1 MKKII
6 AILLAL
12 MLCAGMLP
20 AFAES
25 TPTIAERF
33 GWEVPAETLNVSVY
47 AGQLTLGEEQKV
59 GMENMKAYM
68 LENFNV
74 NYEIV
79 YTDGDSEENLNLM
92 LASGDYPDVILGAS
106 TTMRQRIV
114 DQGRA
119 ADITEY
125 MNAEYAPN
133 LMGRLGDLAGLY
145 ADADGKYFYLP
156 ASFSNLMDLP
166 DYSAHIR
173 YDEWQEIGAPEI
185 NTPEDWMD
193 ALMKIYELHPTTDE
207 GEARYS
213 LGLYSQGLP
222 EYISGYWGLQR
233 GWKVNED
240 NTLTYWTETEEG
252 KDMAKFFNTWWR
264 TGTMDPDSFVNEWND
279 LRTKVSQ
286 ERVVGIIGGWWIG
299 YNAGHEIWSL
309 TDEDWFEEKRFI
321 QVGFK
326 DEAAENAYVTLKN
339 NAGGSWM
346 IITDKCED
354 VAGLMKWI
362 DFTTTDKG
370 IALTCWGMPNEVQS
384 YKNPEETVC
393 IWELNED
400 GTWKFND
407 ESKAALIAETWDY
420 NEEGV
425 FGANTSVFNF
435 TEYQGRFEDGVHCLW
450 GNQMWYS
457 ENKWKGIMFENMDG
471 TIFDGTALLYE
482 SLTMSEDVTFA
493 KTAIADAWK
502 QYYPLV
508 CMSATDEEFEANWT
522 NLQVAVQN
530 AGLETYTNY
539 RTENY
544 QNNLSMMG

>member
-6 AILLAL
+6 AVLLAL

-25 TPTIAERF
+25 TTIAEQF
-33 GWEVPAETLNVSVY
+33 GWEVPAETLNISVY
-47 AGQLTLGEEQKV
+47 AGQMTLGEEQKQ
-59 GMENMKAYM
+59 GLENMKAYL

-74 NYEIV
+74 NWEIV
-79 YTDGDSEENLNLM
+79 STDGDSDEQLNLM
-92 LASGDYPDVILGAS
+92 LASGDYPAVILGAS
-106 TTMRQRIV
+106 TTNRQRLV

-119 ADITEY
+119 ADITAYINE
-125 MNAEYAPN
+125 ETSPN
-133 LMGRLGDLAGLY
+133 LMARLGDLAGLY
-145 ADADGKYFYLP
+145 ADADGKYYYLP

-185 NTPEDWMD
+185 NTPEDWYN
-193 ALMKIYELHPTTDE
+193 ALMAIYELHPTTEE

-222 EYISGYWGLQR
+222 EYLSGYWGLQR

-252 KDMAKFFNTWWR
+252 KEMAKFFNNWWR

-326 DEAAENAYVTLKN
+326 AEGAENAYVTLKN
-339 NAGGSWM
+339 NAGSSWM
-346 IITDKCED
+346 VITDKCED
-354 VAGLMKWI
+354 VAGVMKWL
-362 DFTTTDKG
+362 DFSMTDKG
-370 IALTCWGMPNEVQS
+370 IALTNWGMPNEVQS
-384 YKNPEETVC
+384 YKNPEETSC
-393 IWELNED
+393 IWELYED

-420 NEEGV
+420 NEEGIYGV
-425 FGANTSVFNF
+425 NHGAYKLTA
-435 TEYQGRFEDGVHCLW
+435 YQGRFEDGVHCLW

-471 TIFDGTALLYE
+471 TIFDGTALLFE
-482 SLTMSEDVTFA
+482 SLKMDEDVTFA
-493 KTAIADAWK
+493 KTAVTDAWK

-508 CMSATDEEFEANWT
+508 CMSETDEEFEANWT

-530 AGLETYTNY
+530 AGLETYANY
-539 RTENY
+539 RTANY
-544 QNNLSMMG
+544 QNNLSMMSK

>member
-6 AILLAL
+6 AVLLAL

-25 TPTIAERF
+25 TTIAEQF
-33 GWEVPAETLNVSVY
+33 GWEVPAETLNISVY
-47 AGQLTLGEEQKV
+47 AGQLTLGEEQKQ
-59 GMENMKAYM
+59 GMENMKAYL
-68 LENFNV
+68 LENFNI
-74 NYEIV
+74 NYEVV
-79 YTDGDSEENLNLM
+79 YTDGDSEEQLNLM
-92 LASGDYPDVILGAS
+92 LASGDYPSIIIGAS
-106 TTMRQRIV
+106 TTNRQRIV

-125 MNAEYAPN
+125 MNAETSPN
-133 LMGRLGDLAGLY
+133 LMARLGDLAGLY
-145 ADADGKYFYLP
+145 ADAEGKYYYLP

-185 NTPEDWMD
+185 NTPEDWKN
-193 ALMKIYELHPTTDE
+193 ALMAIYELHPTTEE

-222 EYISGYWGLQR
+222 EYLSGYWGLQR

-252 KDMAKFFNTWWR
+252 KEMAKFFNEWWR

-326 DEAAENAYVTLKN
+326 AENAENAYVTLKN
-339 NAGGSWM
+339 NAGSSWT

-354 VAGLMKWI
+354 VAGTMKWI
-362 DFTTTDKG
+362 DFTMSDKG

-384 YKNPEETVC
+384 YKNPETTSK

-425 FGANTSVFNF
+425 FGANTGVFNF

>member
-1 MKKII
+1 MKKIV

-25 TPTIAERF
+25 TPTIAEMI
-33 GWEVPAETLNVSVY
+33 GWEVPAETLDVSVY

-79 YTDGDSEENLNLM
+79 YTDGDGEENLNLM
-92 LASGDYPDVILGAS
+92 LASGDYPDVILSTS

-125 MNAEYAPN
+125 MNAEYMPN

-173 YDEWQEIGAPEI
+173 YDEWLEIGSPEI
-185 NTPEDWMD
+185 NTPEDWKN
-193 ALMKIYELHPTTDE
+193 ALMAVYELHPTTEE

-222 EYISGYWGLQR
+222 EYVSGYWGLQR

-240 NTLTYWTETEEG
+240 NTLTYWTHTDEG
-252 KDMAKFFNTWWR
+252 KEMAKFFNEWWR

-279 LRTKVSQ
+279 LRTKISQ
-286 ERVVGIIGGWWIG
+286 ERVVGMVGGWWIG

-326 DEAAENAYVTLKN
+326 SENAENAYVTLKN
-339 NAGGSWM
+339 NAGSSWM

-362 DFTTTDKG
+362 DFTMSDKG

-457 ENKWKGIMFENMDG
+457 ENKWKGIMFENMNG

-482 SLTMSEDVTFA
+482 SLKMEEDVTFA
-493 KTAIADAWK
+493 KTAVSDAWK

-522 NLQVAVQN
+522 NLQVAVEN

-539 RTENY
+539 RTANY

>member
-6 AILLAL
+6 AVLLAL

-20 AFAES
+20 AFAEG
-25 TPTIAERF
+25 TTVAEQF
-33 GWEVPAETLNVSVY
+33 GWEVPAETLNISVY
-47 AGQLTLGEEQKV
+47 AGQLTLGEEQKA
-59 GMENMKAYM
+59 GIESMKAYL
-68 LENFNV
+68 LENFNI

-79 YTDGDSEENLNLM
+79 STDGDSTEQLNLM
-92 LASGDYPDVILGAS
+92 LASGDYPAILHGVS
-106 TTMRQRIV
+106 TTNRQRIV

-119 ADITEY
+119 VDITEY
-125 MNAEYAPN
+125 MNAETMPN
-133 LMGRLGDLAGLY
+133 LMARLGDLAGLY
-145 ADADGKYFYLP
+145 ADENGKYFYLP
-156 ASFSNLMDLP
+156 SSFSNLMDLP

-173 YDEWQEIGAPEI
+173 YDEWLEIGSPEI
-185 NTPEDWMD
+185 NTPEDWKN
-193 ALMKIYELHPTTDE
+193 ALMAIYELHPTTEE

-213 LGLYSQGLP
+213 LGMYSQGLP
-222 EYISGYWGLQR
+222 EYVSGYWGLQR

-252 KDMAKFFNTWWR
+252 KEMAKFFNEWWR
-264 TGTMDPDSFVNEWND
+264 TGTMDPDSYVNEWND
-279 LRTKVSQ
+279 LRTKISQ
-286 ERVVGIIGGWWIG
+286 ERVVGMVGGWWIG

-309 TDEDWFEEKRFI
+309 TDEDWYEEKRFI

-326 DEAAENAYVTLKN
+326 SENAENAYVTLKN
-339 NAGGSWM
+339 NAGGSWA
-346 IITDKCED
+346 IVTDKCED
-354 VAGLMKWI
+354 VAGVMKWI
-362 DFTTTDKG
+362 DFTMSDKG
-370 IALTCWGMPNEVQS
+370 IALTNWGIPNEVQS

-393 IWELNED
+393 IWELYED

-425 FGANTSVFNF
+425 FGANTGAFHSVA
-435 TEYQGRFEDGVHCLW
+435 YQGRFEDGVHCLW

-471 TIFDGTALLYE
+471 TIFDGTALLFE
-482 SLTMSEDVTFA
+482 SVKMDEDVTFA
-493 KTAIADAWK
+493 KTAVEDAWK

-508 CMSATDEEFEANWT
+508 CMAETDEEFEAAWT

-539 RTENY
+539 RTANY

>member
-1 MKKII
+1 
-6 AILLAL
+6 
-12 MLCAGMLP
+12 
-20 AFAES
+20 
-25 TPTIAERF
+25 
-33 GWEVPAETLNVSVY
+33 
-47 AGQLTLGEEQKV
+47 
-59 GMENMKAYM
+59 
-68 LENFNV
+68 
-74 NYEIV
+74 
-79 YTDGDSEENLNLM
+79 
-92 LASGDYPDVILGAS
+92 
-106 TTMRQRIV
+106 
-114 DQGRA
+114 
-119 ADITEY
+119 
-125 MNAEYAPN
+125 
-133 LMGRLGDLAGLY
+133 
-145 ADADGKYFYLP
+145 
-156 ASFSNLMDLP
+156 
-166 DYSAHIR
+166 
-173 YDEWQEIGAPEI
+173 
-185 NTPEDWMD
+185 
-193 ALMKIYELHPTTDE
+193 
-207 GEARYS
+207 
-213 LGLYSQGLP
+213 
-222 EYISGYWGLQR
+222 
-233 GWKVNED
+233 
-240 NTLTYWTETEEG
+240 
-252 KDMAKFFNTWWR
+252 MAKFFNTWWR

>member
-6 AILLAL
+6 AVLLAL
-12 MLCAGMLP
+12 LLCAGMLP

-25 TPTIAERF
+25 TTVAEQF
-33 GWEVPAETLNVSVY
+33 GWEVPAETLNISVY
-47 AGQLTLGEEQKV
+47 AGQMTLGEEQKV
-59 GMENMKAYM
+59 GIENMKTYL

-79 YTDGDSEENLNLM
+79 STDGDSEEALNLM
-92 LASGDYPDVILGAS
+92 LASGEYPDVIIGAS
-106 TTMRQRIV
+106 TTNRQRIV

-133 LMGRLGDLAGLY
+133 LMARLGDLAGLY
-145 ADADGKYFYLP
+145 ADADGKYYYLP
-156 ASFSNLMDLP
+156 TSFSNLMDLP

-173 YDEWQEIGAPEI
+173 YDEWVEIGSPEI
-185 NTPEDWMD
+185 NTPEDWKN
-193 ALMKIYELHPTTDE
+193 ALMAVYELHPTTED

-222 EYISGYWGLQR
+222 EYVSGYWGLQR

-252 KDMAKFFNTWWR
+252 KDMAKFFNEWWR

-279 LRTKVSQ
+279 LRTKISQ
-286 ERVVGIIGGWWIG
+286 ERVVGMIGGWWIG

-326 DEAAENAYVTLKN
+326 DENAENAYVTLKN
-339 NAGGSWM
+339 NAGGSWT

-354 VAGLMKWI
+354 VAGVMKFL
-362 DFTTTDKG
+362 DFTMSDKG
-370 IALTCWGMPNEVQS
+370 IALTNYGMPNEVQS
-384 YKNPEETVC
+384 YKNPDETLST
-393 IWELNED
+393 WELYED
-400 GTWKFND
+400 GTWKIND
-407 ESKAALIAETWDY
+407 ATKEAMITETWDY
-420 NEEGV
+420 NEEGI
-425 FGANTSVFNF
+425 FGANHGAYSPID
-435 TEYQGRFEDGVHCLW
+435 YQGRFEDGVHCLW
-450 GNQMWYS
+450 LNQMWYS
-457 ENKWKGIMFENMDG
+457 ENKWKGIMFENMNG

-482 SLTMSEDVTFA
+482 SVKMDEEVTFA
-493 KTAIADAWK
+493 KTAVTDAWK

-508 CMSATDEEFEANWT
+508 CMAETDEEFEANWT
-522 NLQVAVQN
+522 NLQVAVRN

-539 RTENY
+539 RTANY